1 MIHSTHGA
9 LSVCLSKEE
18 SMRKLCLSY
27 CLSFFLFFL
36 SLTGHLKAEDGTEPA
51 GRPFET
57 RIDRVLVFST
67 QAIIARVGE
76 LAFEKDKERLIIQ
89 GLPAGLIDD
98 SVRVRLEGPAEPRM
112 VNLEV
117 ILVHKSMFLKKE
129 AQQASDELD
138 KLLQDAQ
145 VLNDRMAELKEQS
158 GFYKSFQV
166 GALPKGK
173 QESEEPAPIHI
184 AAWGAAL
191 DAVKEG
197 MTQLANE
204 KLKLEEGLDVLNSKI
219 AVARARANRLLSY
232 ETKSTKNVALE
243 VKGIDGQKMKAEV
256 SYRIH
261 GPQWFPRYS
270 VRADLKTEQMEV
282 VKDALVK
289 QQTGED
295 WDDALLEFS
304 AAEPSQSAD
313 LPQLMA
319 WHIGAAGTRGS
330 VERFA
335 RASGTLRVPTAPVQP
350 RQPRAQR
357 RPLYES
363 RLVQEKLTKAVRGTL
378 SESMPHSGRLRSKGR
393 RERAVEGKLKKVEE
407 LYKRQEVAL
416 QRGDVASNWR
426 LNSRIVQQYGKDQ
439 DVRKAYGNLINAAG
453 ANIKRAVRL
462 LHARKLAVG
471 VVSPVLSSRGYDYK
485 YRASKRESIP
495 SDGVF
500 SKVTL
505 GAKSDKAEFIYEIVP
520 ELARRAYLF
529 GTMKN
534 PFGSPLLAGPTG
546 VFLGNDFVTQ
556 GLVKTTS
563 SGEELRIGLGVDE
576 GIVVSRTMAIKRDTV
591 GWSGSRYSFRHEVE
605 IQIRNNKKREVRM
618 TVFDRVP
625 YSSRKEVKIKVDRLS
640 PAPSEEKKNGLEQ
653 WSFTLGGGEEKN
665 ISMAYVVTHSSKFRV
680 VLDGG
685 MANANPDAG
694 DPQRDAQPIRR

>member
-1 MIHSTHGA
+1 MIHSTFGA

-36 SLTGHLKAEDGTEPA
+36 SLTGHLKAEDGAEPA

-57 RIDRVLVFST
+57 RIDRVLAFSN

-76 LAFEKDKERLIIQ
+76 LVFEKDKERLIIQ
-89 GLPAGLIDD
+89 GLPADLIDD

-138 KLLQDAQ
+138 KLLQEAQ
-145 VLNDRMAELKEQS
+145 VLNDRMAELNEQS
-158 GFYKSFQV
+158 GFFKSFQV

-173 QESEEPAPIHI
+173 QDSEEPAPIHI
-184 AAWGAAL
+184 AAWGATL

-204 KLKLEEGLDVLNSKI
+204 KLKLEEELDVLNSKI
-219 AVARARANRLLSY
+219 AVARARANRFLSY

-243 VKGIDGQKMKAEV
+243 VKGIDGQNMKAEV

-282 VKDALVK
+282 VMDALVK

-335 RASGTLRVPTAPVQP
+335 RAPGILRHGRTPQG
-350 RQPRAQR
+350 RAQR

-378 SESMPHSGRLRSKGR
+378 SESMPHAGSRRSKGR
-393 RERAVEGKLKKVEE
+393 RERVVEGKLKKVEE
-407 LYKRQEVAL
+407 LYKRQAVAL

-439 DVRKAYGNLINAAG
+439 DVRKAYGDLINAAG

-495 SDGVF
+495 ADGVF

-605 IQIRNNKKREVRM
+605 IQIRNNKKREVKM

-625 YSSRKEVKIKVDRLS
+625 YTSRKEVKIKVDRFS
-640 PAPSEEKKNGLEQ
+640 PAPSEEKENGLEQ

-680 VLDGG
+680 VLGG
-685 MANANPDAG
+685 MTDANPNAGNLPPKKQQDAL
-694 DPQRDAQPIRR
+694 PVRR